1 MSILCLVENAC
12 WLLWILNNV
21 NWLCSLSSC
30 SCHWITYREKLTQGQ
45 WNAIKNTACNLGKTV
60 DWSMSW
66 AVFYFSV
73 LKYVMPL
80 NSLFFYESLIFFS
93 LIIMWGL
100 RFSMFIWV
108 LNFHMLYIVGLSLIK
123 LEKHLLTH
131 GKQHSLNPQLRK
143 IV

>member
-73 LKYVMPL
+73 LKYVMLVRAQIL
-80 NSLFFYESLIFFS
+80 NVYLGFKFPYAVHCRVVTYKTGKTLADSWKAAFFESS
-93 LIIMWGL
+93 AKENSVSW
-100 RFSMFIWV
+100 RFNNM
-108 LNFHMLYIVGLSLIK
+108 
-123 LEKHLLTH
+123 
-131 GKQHSLNPQLRK
+131 
-143 IV
+143 